1 MNPPSPHDLS
11 DDPADEFQGD
21 VHAADIVGPTGEE
34 MPIATHA
41 EVHRQPRIGFI
52 HRASSVAVKNDTPL
66 IGFRDDRR
74 GGSV

>member
-1 MNPPSPHDLS
+1 MNPPPPYDPEP

-41 EVHRQPRIGFI
+41 EVHRSPDERVLG
-52 HRASSVAVKNDTPL
+52 APSN
-66 IGFRDDRR
+66 RDDRR
-74 GGSV
+74 G

>member
-1 MNPPSPHDLS
+1 MNPPPPYDPRS

-41 EVHRQPRIGFI
+41 EVHRTPEPRALEALS
-52 HRASSVAVKNDTPL
+52 HRGVA
-66 IGFRDDRR
+66 RR
-74 GGSV
+74 

>member
-1 MNPPSPHDLS
+1 MNPPPYDLS

-41 EVHRQPRIGFI
+41 EVHREPRISSI
-52 HRASSVAVKNDTPL
+52 HRVSSIAAKNDMPS
-66 IGFRDDRR
+66 IRFGEPRS
-74 GGSV
+74 GGST

>member
-1 MNPPSPHDLS
+1 MNPPSRHDPPRDPAP

-41 EVHRQPRIGFI
+41 EVHRTPELRAPEARSPRD
-52 HRASSVAVKNDTPL
+52 HS
-66 IGFRDDRR
+66 RD
-74 GGSV
+74 

>member
-1 MNPPSPHDLS
+1 MNPPPYDLS

-41 EVHRQPRIGFI
+41 EVRDRPRISSI
-52 HRASSVAVKNDTPL
+52 HPVSSTAVKNDTPF
-66 IGFRDDRR
+66 IRFRDSGSD
-74 GGSV
+74 GSV

>member
-1 MNPPSPHDLS
+1 MNPPPPYDTP

-41 EVHRQPRIGFI
+41 EVHRMPELRVLGARS
-52 HRASSVAVKNDTPL
+52 HRGDSQD
-66 IGFRDDRR
+66 
-74 GGSV
+74 